1 MDKKNYIIKD
11 DIDLIKS
18 NKLLF
23 HSYKIKFD
31 LIKKYIGKKY
41 ILEIGSGSSI
51 AKYFLKNIKNF

>member
-18 NKLLF
+18 NKLLS

-31 LIKKYIGKKY
+31 LIKKYIR
-41 ILEIGSGSSI
+41 
-51 AKYFLKNIKNF
+51 KNIF